1 MQKTLTLLLTLLSAG
16 VAHAGST
23 IGSGVTFACGGSEA
37 SLISRGVVRV
47 SAGSAAIVE
56 IGGQSLVWK
65 GQSKLWPPSPTDLWL
80 QNNF

>member
-1 MQKTLTLLLTLLSAG
+1 MQNPLLLALLSAG
-16 VAHAGST
+16 VAHADST
-23 IGSGVTFACGGSEA
+23 ISSGVTFACGGSEA

-56 IGGQSLVWK
+56 IGGQS
-65 GQSKLWPPSPTDLWL
+65 KLWPPSPTDLWL